1 LPGVGHFDHAIQ
13 KFNDSGRPAAIK
25 SLPTLPKAPD
35 LSEKRLKY

>member
-1 LPGVGHFDHAIQ
+1 MINYIKTSLK